1 MFDRALAVALQ
12 LSIPPETLPLLLVAA
27 GLGVS
32 FLEAFAPGA
41 HFIVLGIA
49 LLAAGLVGLVLGPLA
64 SPVVLAVLV
73 LVFGGLALYGYRE
86 LDIYGGK
93 GTAQTSDSTSLRG
106 RTGRV
111 TERVTPTEGEV
122 KLDEGGFNP
131 YYAARSVDGELD
143 VGTEVVVVD
152 PGGGNVVTVESV
164 AAEYDE
170 IDRALER
177 GRREGAADAAGGD
190 GGGSGEIDADAGAGA
205 DANESAGSES
215 EPTDAE
221 DPDVETERN

>member
-1 MFDRALAVALQ
+1 MSDRALAVALQ

-32 FLEAFAPGA
+32 FLEALAPGA

-49 LLAAGLVGLVLGPLA
+49 LLAAGLVGLVLGPFA

-73 LVFGGLALYGYRE
+73 LVFGGLTLYGYRE

-93 GTAQTSDSTSLRG
+93 GTAQTSDSKSLRG

-131 YYAARSVDGELD
+131 YYAARSVDGELEE
-143 VGTEVVVVD
+143 GTEVVVVD
-152 PGGGNVVTVESV
+152 PGGGNVVTVESLET
-164 AAEYDE
+164 EYDQ

-177 GRREGAADAAGGD
+177 GRREEERDA
-190 GGGSGEIDADAGAGA
+190 
-205 DANESAGSES
+205 
-215 EPTDAE
+215 T
-221 DPDVETERN
+221 ETVD